1 MLDDLE
7 MEQPELTQRRPVV
20 GNFGQII
27 SPAILT
33 LLNVIMSVI
42 MVIIMIITTVI
53 STIKDTKPV
62 LILHNLILRLLHK
75 DVNKVRLSGNA

>member
-1 MLDDLE
+1 MF
-7 MEQPELTQRRPVV
+7 
-20 GNFGQII
+20 GNFRQII

-33 LLNVIMSVI
+33 LLNVTMSVM
-42 MVIIMIITTVI
+42 MVIIIMI

>member
-1 MLDDLE
+1 
-7 MEQPELTQRRPVV
+7 MEQLEFTQRRPVF
-20 GNFGQII
+20 GNFRQII

-33 LLNVIMSVI
+33 LLNVIMSVM
-42 MVIIMIITTVI
+42 MVIIMIMI